1 MARLAVRDTAA
12 TEAAMKF
19 KELIDSW
26 SQSARP
32 VKTAR
37 EYAVRLSVDDAAR
50 IHALAELFPGHTEE
64 DVITDLLSVALQEVE
79 GAMPY
84 RPGPKVI
91 SQDEQGDPIY
101 EDVGLTPRFGE
112 LVKKYRQAVGG
123 KSREGGRSL

>member
-1 MARLAVRDTAA
+1 
-12 TEAAMKF
+12 MKF
-19 KELIDSW
+19 KDLLDSW

-37 EYAVRLSVDDAAR
+37 EYAIRLNVDDAAR
-50 IHALAELFPGHTEE
+50 IHALADLFPGHSEE
-64 DVITDLLSVALQEVE
+64 DILSDLLSVALQEVE

-91 SQDEQGDPIY
+91 SHDEQGDPIY

-112 LVKKYRQAVGG
+112 LVKKYRQEVG
-123 KSREGGRSL
+123 KKTR